1 MLSLSSLQ
9 RRDSKIIGNIMT
21 NITKSGFV
29 AIIGRPNVGKST
41 LLNSLLG
48 EKVSITS
55 PKPQTTRWQ
64 ILGIKTLN
72 DAQIIYIDT
81 PGLHKD
87 EKRAMNR
94 YMNRIASAVILDAD
108 VIVFM
113 IDATSWRGEDEMAL
127 KQLKDADKPVILVIN
142 KIDLLGDKAEI
153 LPIIDKLKDKYQFTH
168 IIPISAMDAINTDH
182 LQSEIVKLLPEG
194 PQLFPDDQITDKS
207 VRFQAAEIIREKLI
221 QATEEE
227 LPYTT
232 TVEIEHFQEGEKL
245 TEIGAVIWVE
255 RQGQKVIIIG
265 KKGARLKKIGIQAR
279 REIETLIGHKV
290 FLRLW
295 VKVKENW
302 TDDDKALRSLGY
314 E

>member
-1 MLSLSSLQ
+1 MNEV
-9 RRDSKIIGNIMT
+9 NIK
-21 NITKSGFV
+21 KSGFV

-41 LLNSLLG
+41 LLNCLVG

-64 ILGIKTLN
+64 ILGIKTFHHS
-72 DAQIIYIDT
+72 QIIYIDT
-81 PGLHKD
+81 PGLHRE

-113 IDATSWRGEDEMAL
+113 IDATSWRGEDEMVL
-127 KQLKDADKPVILVIN
+127 KKLHEAEKPVILAIN
-142 KIDLLGDKAEI
+142 KIDLVKDKSEL
-153 LPIIDKLKDKYQFTH
+153 LPIIDKLKDKFHFAH
-168 IIPISAMDAINTDH
+168 IMPISAMDAINTQE
-182 LQSEIVKLLPEG
+182 LEEVISNLLPEG
-194 PQLFPDDQITDKS
+194 PQLYPDDQITDKNI
-207 VRFQAAEIIREKLI
+207 RFQVAEIIREKLI
-221 QATEEE
+221 QVTEEE

-232 TVEIEHFQEGEKL
+232 AVEIEQFEPGDKL
-245 TEIGAVIWVE
+245 TAIGAIIWVE

-265 KKGARLKKIGIQAR
+265 KKGARLKKIGTQAR
-279 REIETLIGHKV
+279 HDIEKIIGTKV

-302 TDDDKALRSLGY
+302 TDDVKALRSLGY

>member
-1 MLSLSSLQ
+1 
-9 RRDSKIIGNIMT
+9 MT
-21 NITKSGFV
+21 VTKSGYV

-41 LLNSLLG
+41 LLNCLLG

-64 ILGIKTLN
+64 ILGIKTLAE
-72 DAQIIYIDT
+72 AQIIYIDT
-81 PGLHKD
+81 PGLHRE

-94 YMNRIASAVILDAD
+94 YMNRVASSVLLDAD

-113 IDATSWRGEDEMAL
+113 IDASSWRSEDELVL
-127 KQLKDADKPVILVIN
+127 KKLRETDKPVILAVN
-142 KIDLLGDKAEI
+142 KIDLVKDKAAL
-153 LPIIDKLKDKYQFTH
+153 LPTIDKLKDKYPFTH
-168 IIPISAMDAINTDH
+168 IIPISAMDAENTQT
-182 LQSEIVKLLPEG
+182 LEAEITKLLPEG
-194 PQLFPDDQITDKS
+194 PLLFPEDQITDKNI
-207 VRFQAAEIIREKLI
+207 RFQIAEIIREKLI

-232 TVEIEHFQEGEKL
+232 AVEIEQFQQEEKL

-255 RQGQKVIIIG
+255 RSGQKIIIIG

-279 REIETLIGHKV
+279 RDIEKLVGNKV

-295 VKVKENW
+295 VKIKEHW
-302 TDDDKALRSLGY
+302 TDDDKALKSLGY

>member
-1 MLSLSSLQ
+1 
-9 RRDSKIIGNIMT
+9 MT
-21 NITKSGFV
+21 ILKSGFV

-41 LLNSLLG
+41 LLNCLIG

-64 ILGIKTLN
+64 ILGIKTVDN
-72 DAQIIYIDT
+72 AQIIYMDT
-81 PGLHKD
+81 PGLHRE

-94 YMNRIASAVILDAD
+94 YMNRIASSVILDAD

-113 IDATSWRGEDEMAL
+113 IDATSWRSEDDLVLTKLQETE
-127 KQLKDADKPVILVIN
+127 KPVILVVN
-142 KIDLLGDKAEI
+142 KVDLLDDKAEL
-153 LPIIDKLKDKYQFTH
+153 LPTIDKLKDKYHFTH
-168 IIPISAMDAINTDH
+168 IIPISALNAENTKH
-182 LQSEIVKLLPEG
+182 LEDEIAKLLPEG
-194 PQLFPDDQITDKS
+194 PQLFPEEQVTDRS
-207 VRFQAAEIIREKLI
+207 ARFQIAEIIREKLI
-221 QATEEE
+221 QVTEEE

-232 TVEIEHFQEGEKL
+232 TVEIEQFEQGEKL

-255 RQGQKVIIIG
+255 RQGQKIIVIG
-265 KKGARLKKIGIQAR
+265 KKGAKLKKVGIQSR
-279 REIETLIGHKV
+279 REIEKLVGAKV

>member
-1 MLSLSSLQ
+1 MNEL
-9 RRDSKIIGNIMT
+9 NIK
-21 NITKSGFV
+21 KSGFV

-41 LLNSLLG
+41 LLNCLIG

-64 ILGIKTLN
+64 ILGIKTLHHS
-72 DAQIIYIDT
+72 QIIYIDT
-81 PGLHKD
+81 PGIHRE

-94 YMNRIASAVILDAD
+94 YMNRIASSVILDAD

-113 IDATSWRGEDEMAL
+113 IDATSWRGEDEMVL
-127 KQLKDADKPVILVIN
+127 KKLSEADKPVLLVIN
-142 KIDLLGDKAEI
+142 KIDLLQDKAEL
-153 LPIIDKLKDKYQFTH
+153 LPKIDKLKEKYHFAH
-168 IIPISAMDAINTDH
+168 IIPVSAKDADNTHHLEEEIS
-182 LQSEIVKLLPEG
+182 KLLPEG
-194 PQLFPDDQITDKS
+194 PQLYPDDQVTDKNI
-207 VRFQAAEIIREKLI
+207 RFQVAEIIREKLI
-221 QATEEE
+221 HATEEE

-232 TVEIEHFQEGEKL
+232 TVEIEEFKQDEKL

-255 RQGQKVIIIG
+255 RQGQKIIIIG

-279 REIETLIGHKV
+279 REIEKIVGNKV

-302 TDDDKALRSLGY
+302 TDDDKALRNLGY

>member
-1 MLSLSSLQ
+1 MS
-9 RRDSKIIGNIMT
+9 T
-21 NITKSGFV
+21 VKSGFV

-41 LLNSLLG
+41 LLNGLLG
-48 EKVSITS
+48 EKLSITS

-64 ILGIKTLN
+64 ILGIKTLPH
-72 DAQIIYIDT
+72 AQIIYMDT
-81 PGLHKD
+81 PGLHRD

-94 YMNRIASAVILDAD
+94 YLNRIATAAIQDAD

-113 IDATSWRGEDEMAL
+113 IDAASFREED
-127 KQLKDADKPVILVIN
+127 QLVLDKLEHADKPVILAIN
-142 KIDLLGDKAEI
+142 KIDLLKNKNDLLI
-153 LPIIDKLKDKYQFTH
+153 LIDKLKEKHAFAH
-168 IIPISAMDAINTDH
+168 LIPISAKEGENTDE
-182 LQSEIVKLLPEG
+182 LEKEIAHLLPQG
-194 PQLFPDDQITDKS
+194 PYLFPEDQVTDKS
-207 VRFQAAEIIREKLI
+207 LRFQVAEIIREKLL
-221 QATEEE
+221 QVTEEE

-232 TVEIEHFQEGEKL
+232 AVEIEELKTGDKL

-255 RQGQKVIIIG
+255 RHGQKVIIIG
-265 KKGARLKKIGIQAR
+265 KGGARLKKIGIKAR
-279 REIETLIGHKV
+279 HDIEKIVGQKV

>member
-1 MLSLSSLQ
+1 MT
-9 RRDSKIIGNIMT
+9 IM
-21 NITKSGFV
+21 KSGFV

-41 LLNSLLG
+41 LLNCLIG

-64 ILGIKTLN
+64 ILGIKTLPH
-72 DAQIIYIDT
+72 AQIIYMDT
-81 PGLHKD
+81 PGMHRE

-94 YMNRIASAVILDAD
+94 YLNRIASAVITDAD

-113 IDATSWRGEDEMAL
+113 IDATSWRSEDEMVL
-127 KQLKDADKPVILVIN
+127 KKLQATEKPVILVVN
-142 KIDLLGDKAEI
+142 KIDLLGDKAEL
-153 LPIIDKLKDKYQFTH
+153 LPVIEKLKDKFAFTH
-168 IIPISAMDAINTDH
+168 IIPISALDAENTQH
-182 LQSEIVKLLPEG
+182 LQEEIAKLLPEG
-194 PQLFPDDQITDKS
+194 PQLFPEDQVTDKG
-207 VRFQAAEIIREKLI
+207 VRFQVAEIVREKLI

-232 TVEIEHFQEGEKL
+232 TVEIEQFEQGEKL

-255 RQGQKVIIIG
+255 RQGQKIIVIG
-265 KKGARLKKIGIQAR
+265 KKGAKLKKVGISAR
-279 REIETLIGHKV
+279 REIEKLLGTKV

-302 TDDDKALRSLGY
+302 TDDDKALRGLGY

>member
-1 MLSLSSLQ
+1 
-9 RRDSKIIGNIMT
+9 MT
-21 NITKSGFV
+21 VKKSGFV

-41 LLNSLLG
+41 LLNALIG

-55 PKPQTTRWQ
+55 AKPQTTRWQ

-72 DAQIIYIDT
+72 HAQIIYVDT
-81 PGLHKD
+81 PGLHRE

-113 IDATSWRGEDEMAL
+113 VDATHWRSEDEMVL
-127 KQLKDADKPVILVIN
+127 KKLHDTVKPVILVIN
-142 KIDLLGDKAEI
+142 KIDLLEDKAKL
-153 LPIIDKLKDKYQFTH
+153 LPIINTLRDKFHFTH
-168 IIPISAMDAINTDH
+168 IIPISAMNEENTQL
-182 LQSEIVKLLPEG
+182 LQEEIATLLPEG
-194 PQLFPDDQITDKS
+194 PQLFPEDQITDKS
-207 VRFQAAEIIREKLI
+207 VRFQLAEIIREKLI
-221 QATEEE
+221 QVTEEE

-232 TVEIEHFQEGEKL
+232 TVEIETFQPGDKL

-255 RQGQKVIIIG
+255 RQGQKIIIIG
-265 KKGARLKKIGIQAR
+265 KKGARLKKVGIKAR
-279 REIETLIGHKV
+279 REMEKLLDGKV

-302 TDDDKALRSLGY
+302 TDDEKALKNLGY